1 MRRSKLLIPTVL
13 AAAMAVISAPSSA
26 SLISGH
32 NFYKDGV
39 LIKSSTAQRGHA
51 KRPTR
56 APQVVASLPD
66 CAPTAASSPAPA
78 AKGNK
83 TRSGRIT
90 GSKRLQNV
98 YTYNRGSGSHN
109 LTRVARPNAG
119 SAPAAAAQSATTPC
133 LPSPP
138 VGVIGAPGLADPGNG
153 PGAPGNIVDE
163 IFAPPIGLPG
173 VPGLPPGL
181 AGMPELPPGLG
192 GLPGLP
198 QLPGLPDLPE
208 LPDLS
213 GLPGQPGQPGQPGG
227 PFIPPIE
234 LPIELPVGP
243 ILPPTLPGESFIPPG
258 QPFETFDTR
267 EPLVDGTVPEPGT
280 LPLLAIGVG
289 AALYIARRRKK

>member
-1 MRRSKLLIPTVL
+1 MRRPNLLIPTVL
-13 AAAMAVISAPSSA
+13 AAAMAMISAPSSA
-26 SLISGH
+26 SLISSH
-32 NFYKDGV
+32 NFYRDGV
-39 LIKSSTAQRGHA
+39 LIKSSTAQRGNP
-51 KRPTR
+51 KRPKK

-66 CAPTAASSPAPA
+66 CAPAATSSPAPA
-78 AKGNK
+78 AKGSK

-90 GSKRLQNV
+90 SNKQLQNV
-98 YTYNRGSGSHN
+98 YSYNRGSGSYTS
-109 LTRVARPNAG
+109 TRVARSNSG
-119 SAPAAAAQSATTPC
+119 SAPASAAQSATTPC
-133 LPSPP
+133 LETPP
-138 VGVIGAPGLADPGNG
+138 VGAIGAPALPDSGSIPD
-153 PGAPGNIVDE
+153 APENILDE
-163 IFAPPIGLPG
+163 IFAPPIGTPG

-181 AGMPELPPGLG
+181 AGMPGLPPSLG
-192 GLPGLP
+192 GLPGVP

-213 GLPGQPGQPGQPGG
+213 GLPGQPGQPGG

-258 QPFETFDTR
+258 QPFERFDTR